1 MGGGLE
7 KYSVYSGISGF
18 IFWYSKLTSQELMKN
33 SWSSDVFWKQETIFL
48 SFWKPV
54 FHKICSIKFDT
65 IYLNWNTENK
75 VISLTD
81 GNWNLAFKWGRVS
94 NSPHMKLFS
103 VELSSCSDFLDNSY
117 NV

>member
-1 MGGGLE
+1 MGGGLG
-7 KYSVYSGISGF
+7 KCSVYSGVSGF
-18 IFWYSKLTSQELMKN
+18 IFWYNKLTSKELMKN
-33 SWSSDVFWKQETIFL
+33 TWSSDVFWKQETIFL
-48 SFWKPV
+48 SFWKPG

-65 IYLNWNTENK
+65 IYLNWNTKNK

-81 GNWNLAFKWGRVS
+81 RNGNLAFQWVRVS

-103 VELSSCSDFLDNSY
+103 VELFSFSDFLDNSY